1 MLVLG
6 ADACVASA
14 GGVFVSGGGGGG
26 VAEALS
32 AEGGANLLAIALAFA
47 FWAASCGLLVG
58 WNRRAAVQGIT
69 IPHVSNPYLDE
80 PGFYYESFTSE

>member
-1 MLVLG
+1 MLVL
-6 ADACVASA
+6 ACVASA
-14 GGVFVSGGGGGG
+14 GGVFVSGGGGG

-58 WNRRAAVQGIT
+58 WNRREAVQGIT
-69 IPHVSNPYLDE
+69 IPHMSNPYLDE
-80 PGFYYESFTSE
+80 PGSYYELFTSE